1 MSLIIRP
8 RDGFAILHAHLSLDA
23 FDRIVPRTTIVAVLD
38 ACHARETRTRKLPA
52 VLVVLICIAMNLAAA
67 DALTHVFFRL
77 VQTLRWRLPTPSAA
91 RVSKSALSQARSR
104 LGARP
109 LVALFHQVCQPLATA
124 ATPDALLFGL
134 RPFALDSTV
143 FDLPDTPAN
152 AAAFGRPH
160 NGRGVGAWPQAQLLA
175 LCECATHAICE
186 AGVWPCAASA
196 ARVGR
201 RLVRGVGRGDLLL
214 WDREFHSF
222 AILAA
227 TRARH
232 AHLLGRLPAGAH
244 PPVLRTLRD
253 GTQLVRVQPTDR
265 HQQHHGTHLL
275 LRLIRYTLDDPARPG
290 HAIEH
295 RLVTSLLNP
304 CHAPAQ
310 ILVEAYHARWEFAVA
325 ADELENPPT
334 SRYPPAQ
341 PEARRCHP
349 GTLRPAHCPLPRA
362 RDDGRSGTN
371 GRPPADPPQF
381 PDRAAR
387 DSRDASYPARH
398 PADRAA
404 PSLPATARRPRRCTV
419 AAATEP
425 GAAARRQA
433 AAVALCGQTTAPS
446 PLAPTHQTLPRCHS
460 PAKLNR
466 IGLKPAPPIHSYA
479 TAPSA
484 RSVAIASSV

>member
-91 RVSKSALSQARSR
+91 RVSKSALSQARYR

-134 RPFALDSTV
+134 RPFALESTV

-265 HQQHHGTHLL
+265 HQRHHGTHLL

-310 ILVEAYHARWEFAVA
+310 ILVEAYHARWEFEVA
-325 ADELENPPT
+325 ADELKTHQRPDTP
-334 SRYPPAQ
+334 
-341 PEARRCHP
+341 
-349 GTLRPAHCPLPRA
+349 LRSQKPVGVIQELYALLIAHYLVRA
-362 RDDGRSGTN
+362 MM
-371 GRPPADPPQF
+371 
-381 PDRAAR
+381 
-387 DSRDASYPARH
+387 
-398 PADRAA
+398 
-404 PSLPATARRPRRCTV
+404 V
-419 AAATEP
+419 AAAQTVALPPTRLSFLTALRVIRETLP
-425 GAAARRQA
+425 TLQGIPPTVQRRLYRQLLADLAAARLPPRPNRVQPRVVKQQQSPYAVKRPHHRHWPQPTKPFRA
-433 AAVALCGQTTAPS
+433 AIL
-446 PLAPTHQTLPRCHS
+446 L
-460 PAKLNR
+460 LN
-466 IGLKPAPPIHSYA
+466 
-479 TAPSA
+479 
-484 RSVAIASSV
+484 